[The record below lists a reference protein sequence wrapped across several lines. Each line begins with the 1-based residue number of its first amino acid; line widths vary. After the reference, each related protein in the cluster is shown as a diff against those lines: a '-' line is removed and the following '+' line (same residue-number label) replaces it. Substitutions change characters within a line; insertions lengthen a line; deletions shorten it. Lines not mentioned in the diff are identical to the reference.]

1 MNDRYSYIARITYTN
16 DDEYQEYFDSEE
28 DARDWAENLD
38 ADGVAGF
45 QILRMDWHMHSE
57 TVIWDEWYA

>member
-1 MNDRYSYIARITYTN
+1 MDDRYSYIARITYTN

-45 QILRMDWHMHSE
+45 QILRMDWYMHSE
-57 TVIWDEWYA
+57 AVIWDEWYA